1 MNKNIFKNKKILIT
15 GHTGF
20 KGSWLTLWMLS
31 LGAKVIGVS
40 KNIPTK
46 PSHYNLLNI
55 QNKIK
60 NYFFDIKNQSKLKLV
75 IIKHKPDFI
84 FHLAAQALVKKS
96 YKETTETWNTNTI
109 GTINLLESLRGFNK
123 KCHVILVTS
132 DKSYKNLELTRG
144 YHENDILGGADPYS
158 ASKAAAE
165 LAIQSYL
172 KSFYSHPKN
181 KIFISIARAGNVIGG
196 GDWSSDRL
204 IPDCFKS
211 WSKGKTV
218 IIRSPNSTRP
228 WQHVLEALYGY
239 LVLATKL
246 FQNSNKYHGEI
257 FNFGPNN
264 RSNYSVQKVLEE
276 IKGNFLT
283 AKWKVFNSSKF
294 YESKLLKLNSNKA
307 KKLLNWES
315 TLSFSE
321 TIKLVTDW
329 YVKFYF
335 TKNKKIDLFSLNQ
348 IIYFQSRIKKK

>member
-132 DKSYKNLELTRG
+132 EKSYKNLEFTRG

-196 GDWSSDRL
+196 GDWAEGRL
-204 IPDCFKS
+204 IPDCMKR
-211 WSKGKTV
+211 WSKNKTV
-218 IIRSPNSTRP
+218 ILRNPKSTRP
-228 WQHVLEALYGY
+228 WQHVLDVLRGY
-239 LVLATKL
+239 LILAVNLKKRRSI
-246 FQNSNKYHGEI
+246 NGEI
-257 FNFGPNN
+257 FNFGPKKEENSDVIN
-264 RSNYSVQKVLEE
+264 IVKEMKTSWGKASWVIKKNKSFLESALLQLDSTKANK
-276 IKGNFLT
+276 ILG
-283 AKWKVFNSSKF
+283 WKC
-294 YESKLLKLNSNKA
+294 
-307 KKLLNWES
+307 LLNLRDSVYYTTKWYKTYYKKSENI
-315 TLSFSE
+315 LNFS
-321 TIKLVTDW
+321 I
-329 YVKFYF
+329 
-335 TKNKKIDLFSLNQ
+335 NQ
-348 IIYFQSRIKKK
+348 IKEYEGISKYKD